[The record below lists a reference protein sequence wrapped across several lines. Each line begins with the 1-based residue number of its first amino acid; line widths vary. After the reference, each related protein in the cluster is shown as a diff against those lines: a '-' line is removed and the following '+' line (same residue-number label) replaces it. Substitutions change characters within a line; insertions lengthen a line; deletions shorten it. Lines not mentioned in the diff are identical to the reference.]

1 MLSVLNQ
8 YRAIKNNLG
17 EIIKVSGYRNDYVAK
32 KLGISPQ
39 SFSVKKQRNSW
50 NDEEIE
56 KVLEIVDNEDSEDYI
71 LGQLMEVLESDE
83 TLSLSEFKKAVKWK

>member
-1 MLSVLNQ
+1 MLSVLSQ

-71 LGQLMEVLESDE
+71 LGQIMEVLESDE

>member
-56 KVLEIVDNEDSEDYI
+56 KVLQIVDNEDSEDYI
-71 LGQLMEVLESDE
+71 LGQIMEVLESDE

>member
-1 MLSVLNQ
+1 MLSVLCQ

-17 EIIKVSGYRNDYVAK
+17 DIIKVSGYRNDYVAK

-56 KVLEIVDNEDSEDYI
+56 RVLEIVDNEDSEDYI
-71 LGQLMEVLESDE
+71 LGQIMEALESDE
-83 TLSLSEFKKAVKWK
+83 KLSLSEFKKAVKWK

>member
-1 MLSVLNQ
+1 MLNIINQ

-32 KLGISPQ
+32 KIGMSPQ
-39 SFSVKKQRNSW
+39 SFAAKKQRNSW

-56 KVLEIVDNEDSEDYI
+56 KVLAVIDNEDSEDFI
-71 LGQLMEVLESDE
+71 LLQLMRSIEDEETISLEE
-83 TLSLSEFKKAVKWK
+83 AKGEMGWK